1 MIASNQI
8 SVDPAALGT
17 ALLSLVNG
25 QSGGGTAA
33 KAVSSTPTA
42 QNMHG
47 FGGLFATPGV
57 RAPIVSAMGLPVS
70 GLLARLPAIP
80 NDEDSPLFGIL
91 TGQTG
96 NTGSQPTGPCADF
109 PVVGKLKLCRQYMPF
124 GRRGISTEVI
134 DLTRVGRRNDRSE
147 MLDFQLMGGGPL
159 VGGQQGKNV
168 PSMFGN
174 NSNILNNE
182 IGSQLYKVGVG
193 WVYETAG
200 DIYTANHDS
209 SVIDFYGLQMLIK
222 TGYRD
227 ALGSQ
232 PCLAVD
238 SMVRNFGSAT
248 IGQGTNGFA
257 LVQELVY
264 EYRYVRNI
272 AKHTG
277 NRATWAFVMTE
288 SAFFEVTAVWPCS
301 YYTNRCTTVAGAAN
315 SGNINNTDA
324 VELGKMRDEM
334 RGDMENYTGQFLWI
348 DGIKVEVIIDDT
360 TPETMTAGGKY
371 TSDIYLLNL
380 TLNGMPSTLIEYF
393 DYDSA
398 NGPIKAGQQFL
409 GDKTPILSVDGG
421 RFLLIY
427 KTPTNTCVQYSL
439 QTEYRL
445 IVRAPFLCARLQ
457 NVSYVPLLH
466 TREFDP
472 SSPNFYLNGGIQN
485 TLGFAPPVYYGPT
498 A

>member
-1 MIASNQI
+1 MPI
-8 SVDPAALGT
+8 STQVQVDPTALGT

-25 QSGGGTAA
+25 QSGGGVAN
-33 KAVSSTPTA
+33 KATSNVPTF

-80 NDEDSPLFGIL
+80 NDEDYPLFGIL

-96 NTGSQPTGPCADF
+96 NTGAQPTGPCALF
-109 PVVGKLKLCRQYMPF
+109 PVVGNLKLCRQYMPF
-124 GRRGISTEVI
+124 GRRGISTPVI
-134 DLTRVGRRNDRSE
+134 DLTKVGRRNDRSE

-159 VGGQQGKNV
+159 VGGQQNKNV
-168 PSMFGN
+168 PSIFGN
-174 NSNILNNE
+174 SSGIFNNE
-182 IGSQLYKVGVG
+182 IQSQLYKVGVG

-209 SVIDFYGLQMLIK
+209 SDIDYYGLQSLIK

-238 SMVRNFGSAT
+238 SLVRQFGSAT
-248 IGQGTNGFA
+248 IGQGNNGA
-257 LVQELVY
+257 LLVNELVY

-277 NRATWAFVMTE
+277 NRATWAFLMTE
-288 SAFFEVTAVWPCS
+288 SAFFEVTSVWPCS
-301 YYTNRCTTVAGAAN
+301 YYTNRCTTNGASN
-315 SGNINNTDA
+315 NGNVNNTDA
-324 VELGKMRDEM
+324 TALTEMRDEM
-334 RGDMENYTGQFLWI
+334 RGNLDDYTGQFLWV

-360 TPETMTAGGKY
+360 LPETMTAGGKY
-371 TSDIYLLNL
+371 TSDIYLLNM
-380 TLNGMPSTLIEYF
+380 TLNNMPSTLIEYF

-398 NGPIKAGQQFL
+398 NGPVKAGQQFL
-409 GDKTPILSVDGG
+409 GQKTPILSVDGG

-427 KTPTNTCVQYSL
+427 NEPTSTCVQYSL

-485 TLGFAPPVYYGPT
+485 TRGFAPPVYYGPT